1 LANGILFQFTIDYLN
16 RHPEF
21 TDPKNVPVTDELLN
35 EFAGFVER
43 SKVEFQLEGEKE
55 LQKFLQIA
63 ERKRDIDRDV
73 TELVEVALSKLR
85 AEKQRQFQQNKN
97 QIRELLIA
105 EFAEKSGGLSAR
117 IAATIG
123 FDNQLQAALQV
134 LQNHQE
140 YREILAIR

>member
-1 LANGILFQFTIDYLN
+1 LLYL
-16 RHPEF
+16 RF
-21 TDPKNVPVTDELLN
+21 Y
-35 EFAGFVER
+35 
-43 SKVEFQLEGEKE
+43 Q
-55 LQKFLQIA
+55 QKFLQIA
-63 ERKRDIDRDV
+63 ERKRDIDSDV
-73 TELVEVALSKLR
+73 AELVEVALSKLR
-85 AEKQRQFQQNKN
+85 AEKQRQFQENKN

-134 LQNHQE
+134 VQNHQE

>member
-21 TDPKNVPVTDELLN
+21 TDPKNVPVTDALLS
-35 EFAGFVER
+35 EFAAFVER
-43 SKVEFQLEGEKE
+43 SKVDFQLEGEKE

-63 ERKRDIDRDV
+63 ERKRDIDSDV
-73 TELVEVALSKLR
+73 AELVEVALSKLR
-85 AEKQRQFQQNKN
+85 AEKQRQFQENKN

-134 LQNHQE
+134 VQNHQE